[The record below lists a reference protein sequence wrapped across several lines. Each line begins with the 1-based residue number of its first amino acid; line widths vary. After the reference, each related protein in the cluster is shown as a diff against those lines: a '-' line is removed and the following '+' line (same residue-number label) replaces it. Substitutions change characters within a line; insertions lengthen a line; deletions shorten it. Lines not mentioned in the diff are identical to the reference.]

1 MRTALFTTRLLM
13 AINHQIHNQT
23 MRYPVRLLLSVL
35 ILCLSIDGA
44 RGQIRL
50 NSKAI
55 GAMENGLKAATFS
68 DADAARMA
76 KEGVT
81 WMDEHNKTAQSGS
94 PYATR
99 LDKLFAKHKN
109 EGGLNLNYK
118 VYLVKD
124 INAFACADGSVR
136 VFAALMDL
144 MTDEELL
151 AVIGHE
157 IGHVV
162 NHDTRDAVK
171 QAYKQAA
178 LTEGLA
184 SQSNVANR
192 LSGSELGKFANAMVD
207 AKYSRKQES
216 AADEFSYEFMKRN
229 GYNVMAEAAA
239 FRKLAKLS
247 EGGPEKSK
255 TDQMLSSH
263 PDSEKRAQEVEKRA
277 KKDGLFK

>member
-1 MRTALFTTRLLM
+1 MSAKLILLVMALFLATGQSQ
-13 AINHQIHNQT
+13 A
-23 MRYPVRLLLSVL
+23 
-35 ILCLSIDGA
+35 
-44 RGQIRL
+44 QIRV

-55 GAMENGLKAATFS
+55 GALENGLKAVTFS
-68 DADAARMA
+68 DADAAKMA
-76 KEGVT
+76 KEGVV
-81 WMDEHNKTAQSGS
+81 WMDGHNKIAEPGGK
-94 PYATR
+94 YATR
-99 LDKLFAKHKN
+99 LDKLFGKHKN
-109 EGGLNLNYK
+109 ESGLNLNYK

-157 IGHVV
+157 IGHVA

-184 SQSNVANR
+184 SQSRAASQ
-192 LSGSELGKFANAMVD
+192 LSSSELGKFANAMID

-216 AADEFSYEFMKRN
+216 AADDFSYDFLKRN
-229 GYNVMAEAAA
+229 GYDVMAEASA

-247 EGGPEKSK
+247 EGGPEASK
-255 TDQMLSSH
+255 TEQMLSSH
-263 PDSEKRAQEVEKRA
+263 PDSEKRAEQVEKRA
-277 KKDGLFK
+277 KKDGLVK